1 MFGNAKTEAAFY
13 EAFAAHAAE
22 SVRAARLVLEMLE
35 DPTKAPELAK
45 QVSDAEHR
53 GDKIT
58 HETIARLHKTWITP
72 FDRSDIHLL
81 ITRLDDVLDLIE
93 AVAER
98 VVLFEL
104 GDRIETAIELAR
116 QLVDGVIAVE
126 QAVKLLSNIKRSEEL
141 LKLCV
146 EINRIENK
154 ADSLYRQ
161 GIAAAFAPGNDPL
174 MALKLR
180 DVYDNLESA
189 TDRCEDVANVLE
201 GVVLEYA

>member
-1 MFGNAKTEAAFY
+1 MFGNSKNQAAFY
-13 EAFAAHAAE
+13 EAFTAHAGQSA
-22 SVRAARLVLEMLE
+22 RAAKLVLEMLE
-35 DPTKAPELAK
+35 DPARAVELAK
-45 QVSDAEHR
+45 QVNDAEHR

-72 FDRSDIHLL
+72 FDRSDIHRL
-81 ITRLDDVLDLIE
+81 ITRLDDVLDLVD

-98 VVLFEL
+98 VVIFEIKERL
-104 GDRIETAIELAR
+104 P
-116 QLVDGVIAVE
+116 IAVE
-126 QAVKLLSNIKRSEEL
+126 LAAQLVEGVKAVEAAVGMLPNYKKSDQL
-141 LKLCV
+141 LKLCI

-180 DVYDNLESA
+180 DIYDNLEAA